1 MTKFSQTLK
10 VRSYELDAQGH
21 VNYAVYLS
29 YLEYAR
35 VTTMEQLGIPFQ
47 DYFRKGT
54 GIVIVEA
61 HIKYLH
67 PATLGDELEITLEG
81 MNPGKTS
88 LTFRQDIFNA
98 KTGKKLF
105 EGELV
110 AVFLNREGKPIPM
123 DEDFRKAFL
132 DGTA

>member
-1 MTKFSQTLK
+1 MKKFSQKLK

-35 VTTMEQLGIPFQ
+35 VATMEQLGIPFQ
-47 DYFRKGT
+47 DYFQKGT

-110 AVFLNREGKPIPM
+110 AVFLNKEGKPIPM

-132 DGTA
+132 

>member
-1 MTKFSQTLK
+1 MKKFSQRLK

-35 VTTMEQLGIPFQ
+35 VATMEQLGIPFQ
-47 DYFRKGT
+47 DYFRQGT
-54 GIVIVEA
+54 GIVIAEA
-61 HIKYLH
+61 HLKYLR

-81 MNPGKTS
+81 MNAGKTS
-88 LTFRQDIFNA
+88 LTFRQDIFNTR
-98 KTGKKLF
+98 TGKKLF

-110 AVFLNREGKPIPM
+110 AVFLNKEGKPTTM

-132 DGTA
+132 

>member
-1 MTKFSQTLK
+1 MKKFTHGLK

-35 VTTMEQLGIPFQ
+35 VATMEELGIPFQ
-47 DYFRKGT
+47 DFIRQGK

-61 HIKYLH
+61 HIKYLK

-81 MNPGKTS
+81 TKAGRTS
-88 LTFRQDIFNA
+88 LTFRQDIIDF
-98 KTGKKLF
+98 KTGIKVF
-105 EGELV
+105 EGELT
-110 AVFLNREGKPIPM
+110 AVFVDRTGKPIPM
-123 DEDFRKAFL
+123 DDKFREAFL
-132 DGTA
+132 

>member
-1 MTKFSQTLK
+1 MKKFSQRLK

-35 VTTMEQLGIPFQ
+35 VATMEQIGIPFQ

-54 GIVIVEA
+54 GIVIAEA
-61 HIKYLH
+61 HIKYLR

-81 MNPGKTS
+81 MNAGKTS
-88 LTFRQDIFNA
+88 LTFRQEIFNTR
-98 KTGKKLF
+98 TGKKLF

-110 AVFLNREGKPIPM
+110 AVFLNKDGKPTTM
-123 DEDFRKAFL
+123 DEDFREAFL
-132 DGTA
+132 

>member
-1 MTKFSQTLK
+1 MKKFSQTLK

-35 VTTMEQLGIPFQ
+35 VATMEQLGIPFQ
-47 DYFRKGT
+47 EYFRKGM
-54 GIVIVEA
+54 GIVIAEV
-61 HIKYLH
+61 HIKYLR

-81 MNPGKTS
+81 MEAGQTS
-88 LTFRQDIFNA
+88 LTFKQDIFNA
-98 KTGKKLF
+98 KTGKKLV

-110 AVFLNREGKPIPM
+110 AVFLDKRGRPVSM

-132 DGTA
+132 

>member
-1 MTKFSQTLK
+1 MKKYSQVLK

-35 VTTMEQLGIPFQ
+35 VATMEQLGIPFQ
-47 DYFRKGT
+47 DYFRKGV
-54 GIVIVEA
+54 GIVIAEA

-81 MNPGKTS
+81 IKPGKTS
-88 LTFRQDIFNA
+88 LTFRQDIFNT

-110 AVFLNREGKPIPM
+110 AVFLNRKGRPAPM
-123 DEDFRKAFL
+123 DEAFKQAFL
-132 DGTA
+132 

>member
-1 MTKFSQTLK
+1 MKKFSQRLK

-35 VTTMEQLGIPFQ
+35 VATMEQIGIPFQ

-54 GIVIVEA
+54 GIVIAEA
-61 HIKYLH
+61 HIKYLR
-67 PATLGDELEITLEG
+67 PATLGDEREITLEG
-81 MNPGKTS
+81 MNAGKTS
-88 LTFRQDIFNA
+88 LTFRQEIFNTR
-98 KTGKKLF
+98 TGKKLF

-110 AVFLNREGKPIPM
+110 AVFLNKDGKPTTM
-123 DEDFRKAFL
+123 DEDFREAFL
-132 DGTA
+132 

>member
-1 MTKFSQTLK
+1 MKKFSQRLK

-21 VNYAVYLS
+21 VNYAVFLS

-35 VTTMEQLGIPFQ
+35 VATMEQLGIPFQ
-47 DYFRKGT
+47 DYFRRGM
-54 GIVIVEA
+54 GIVIAEA

-88 LTFRQDIFNA
+88 LTFKPDIFNA

-105 EGELV
+105 EGEMV
-110 AVFLNREGKPIPM
+110 SVFLNRQGKPIPM

-132 DGTA
+132 

>member
-1 MTKFSQTLK
+1 MKKFSQTLK

-35 VTTMEQLGIPFQ
+35 VATMQQLGIPFQ
-47 DYFRKGT
+47 DYFKKGT

-81 MNPGKTS
+81 MKAGKTS
-88 LTFRQDIFNA
+88 LTFNQDIFNSR
-98 KTGKKLF
+98 TGKKLW

-110 AVFLNREGKPIPM
+110 AVFLNKEGKPIPM

-132 DGTA
+132 

>member
-1 MTKFSQTLK
+1 MKKFSQRLK

-35 VTTMEQLGIPFQ
+35 VATMEELGIPFQ
-47 DYFRKGT
+47 EYFRQGT
-54 GIVIVEA
+54 GIVIAEL
-61 HIKYLH
+61 HIRYLR

-81 MNPGKTS
+81 MKAGKTS
-88 LTFRQDIFNA
+88 LTFKQDIFNS
-98 KTGKKLF
+98 KTGKKIL

-110 AVFLNREGKPIPM
+110 AVFLNREGKPTAM

-132 DGTA
+132 